1 MHTPRYTDNTTA
13 GAFSSI
19 IAKIVIN
26 YVLKAENIST
36 DDGDDEAVD
45 ARTPTNLLDPAA
57 NLELAHVGL

>member
-1 MHTPRYTDNTTA
+1 M
-13 GAFSSI
+13 
-19 IAKIVIN
+19 N